1 MTFTFQMC
9 GKLFEHTFVTSH
21 DLCMAARFLTLS
33 DVAELLNIAPAQVYT
48 LVRTGDLPA
57 IKIGARGQWRVE
69 DRVLESFIQQ
79 LYSSTAEFVNQ
90 NPR

>member
-1 MTFTFQMC
+1 M
-9 GKLFEHTFVTSH
+9 KTSN
-21 DLCMAARFLTLS
+21 DVNMSARFLTLS
-33 DVAELLNIAPAQVYT
+33 DVAELLNVAPAQVYT

-69 DRVLESFIQQ
+69 DRALENYIAQ
-79 LYSSTAEFVNQ
+79 LYSSTADFVAQ